1 MRFWIYETDRWAV
14 RKCPNVRFKVYPV
27 CAEAAGKKRL
37 VARIKLG
44 PLLWIV
50 ICQFTCR
57 LMKRQ
62 NAENRPGFTGLG
74 GRGRILG
81 FWRMNQGAPSAKLA
95 DEAMTQLPSVH
106 HHLSRVGVKCS
117 GVAESQF
124 DEQNTGRCGA
134 CWACG
139 EIGNELAE
147 LPSKAN

>member
-1 MRFWIYETDRWAV
+1 MRI
-14 RKCPNVRFKVYPV
+14 KVYPV

-50 ICQFTCR
+50 ICPFTCR

-62 NAENRPGFTGLG
+62 NAENRRGFAGLDG
-74 GRGRILG
+74 SGRIIG
-81 FWRMNQGAPSAKLA
+81 FWRMNEGAPSAKLA
-95 DEAMTQLPSVH
+95 DEAMTQLPSVNH
-106 HHLSRVGVKCS
+106 HFSMVGVKCS

-124 DEQNTGRCGA
+124 DEQNTDSCGA

-139 EIGNELAE
+139 EIGKELAE
-147 LPSKAN
+147 LPRPANRREKTVRNSLDGGSVFML